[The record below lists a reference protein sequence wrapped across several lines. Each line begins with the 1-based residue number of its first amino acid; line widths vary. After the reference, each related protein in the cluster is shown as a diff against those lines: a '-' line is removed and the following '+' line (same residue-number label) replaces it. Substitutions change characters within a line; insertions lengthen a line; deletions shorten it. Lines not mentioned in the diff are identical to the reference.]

1 MVFVF
6 VSKSNDR
13 KKKESDIVL
22 LTGRVVSALAENK
35 KEG

>member
-1 MVFVF
+1 VFVF
-6 VSKSNDR
+6 VSKDYHIKKR
-13 KKKESDIVL
+13 KSDMIL